1 MFLSLGM
8 CHKSPF
14 EKARTMIA
22 YCCANF
28 TGIATTLERML
39 FFTLANLLGMSVSTV
54 ILLFV
59 VEVQHFPYF

>member
-1 MFLSLGM
+1 
-8 CHKSPF
+8 
-14 EKARTMIA
+14 
-22 YCCANF
+22 
-28 TGIATTLERML
+28 LERML